1 MRLTIFVLIVGL
13 TIATTAAADTPKN
26 SCSKPIVPNKMASD
40 TSLKSFNR
48 RMDTYK
54 KCINEF
60 VAERREF
67 ADHSTDK
74 AAAAE
79 AYKVAEAAI
88 LEFNDLAKELKE
100 RNAGDAE

>member
-1 MRLTIFVLIVGL
+1 MRLTVFALIAGF
-13 TIATTAAADTPKN
+13 TIATAAAADAPKN
-26 SCSKPIVPNKMASD
+26 PCSKPVVPNKMASD
-40 TSLKSFNR
+40 TTMKSFNR

-54 KCINEF
+54 KCVNEF

-67 ADHSTDK
+67 ADHATDK

-88 LEFNDLAKELKE
+88 LEFNDFAKELND
-100 RNAGDAE
+100 RNAGDSE